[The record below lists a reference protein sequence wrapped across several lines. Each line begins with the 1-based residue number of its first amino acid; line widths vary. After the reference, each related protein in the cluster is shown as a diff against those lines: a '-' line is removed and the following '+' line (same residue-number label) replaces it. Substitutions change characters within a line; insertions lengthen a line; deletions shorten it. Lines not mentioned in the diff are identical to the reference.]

1 VGILFTETEI
11 ASFRNSTEGG
21 KEYFYILYLLKSM
34 RAVNIRGSEFEVPC
48 YGLKEVMQKIID
60 GAAVSTHEDSILTIS
75 PNKNKILDMINF
87 LKDNGVSPYHL
98 VEVIGDK
105 VDECAFE
112 FEEEVENSAYYEQG
126 LKNY

>member
-1 VGILFTETEI
+1 MGILFTEIEI
-11 ASFRNSTEGG
+11 ASFRNFTESG
-21 KEYFYILYLLKSM
+21 KEYFYVLYLLKSM
-34 RAVNIRGSEFEVPC
+34 KAVNIGDSEFEIPC
-48 YGLKEVMQKIID
+48 YGLKEVMQKIVD
-60 GAAVSTHEDSILTIS
+60 GTAVSTHEDSILTIS

-112 FEEEVENSAYYEQG
+112 FEEEAENIIYYEQEV
-126 LKNY
+126 KNY